1 MSNRKSNPKTNLKSK
16 ADTQRKRTIAISL
29 RDRSAFLPG
38 PPTSSRP
45 RSDRHQLIALS
56 LASLVAGVL
65 MVVNCDCV
73 THSSPDLQR
82 GESRHGWPWIYL
94 TRQVI
99 DLPVIFFQREVYHWP
114 YPVLENEARE
124 FSMLNLGLDLAVIL
138 LVTVASYVL
147 ISTVVYR
154 YDRWRF
160 RHA

>member
-16 ADTQRKRTIAISL
+16 ADGPRKRTIALSL
-29 RDRSAFLPG
+29 RDRSALLTG
-38 PPTSSRP
+38 PPAISRP
-45 RSDRHQLIALS
+45 RSDRHQLVALT

-65 MVVNCDCV
+65 MLFNCDCV
-73 THSSPDLQR
+73 TNSSSDLPR

-99 DLPVIFFQREVYHWP
+99 DLPVIFFQRDVYNWP

-124 FSMLNLGLDLAVIL
+124 FSMVSLGLDLVVIL
-138 LVTVASYVL
+138 LMTVSSYAL
-147 ISTVVYR
+147 ISTIVYR

-160 RHA
+160 RNV